1 MPTTYDKIQS
11 VTVGSGGVPS
21 VEFTSIPQTYTD
33 LIVKVSGRDGDN
45 NFQMNMI
52 FNNSG
57 SATNIYAQAT
67 GTGANAGTQGDMR
80 FVVNASST
88 QANTFGV
95 MECYIADYTSS
106 INPKPSG
113 TLSATEGNTVTAYM
127 RIGSNT
133 WPSASA
139 VTAIKFQ
146 NVSGGNVPEF
156 CTFYLYGI
164 KKN

>member
-1 MPTTYDKIQS
+1 MPTTYNKIAS
-11 VTVGSGGVPS
+11 YTVGSGGIS
-21 VEFTSIPQTYTD
+21 NVEFTNIPQTYTD
-33 LIVKVSGRDGDN
+33 LIVKVSARDGDN

-57 SATNIYAQAT
+57 SATNLYAQAT
-67 GTGANAGTQGDMR
+67 GTGGNVGTQGDMR
-80 FVVNASST
+80 FVVNGSST
-88 QANTFGV
+88 QSNTFGV
-95 MECYIADYTSS
+95 MECYIADYTSA

-113 TLSATEGNTVTAYM
+113 TLSITEGNTATAYM
-127 RIGSNT
+127 RFGSNT

-139 VTAIKFQ
+139 ITSIKFQ
-146 NVSGGNVPEF
+146 NVSSGNVPEF

>member
-11 VTVGSGGVPS
+11 VTVGSGGVS
-21 VEFTSIPQTYTD
+21 NVEFTSIPQTYTD

-52 FNNSG
+52 FNNSS
-57 SATNIYAQAT
+57 SATNTYAQAT
-67 GTGANAGTQGDMR
+67 GTGANAGSQSDMR

-88 QANTFGV
+88 DADTFGV

-113 TLSATEGNTVTAYM
+113 TLSASEGNTVTAYM
-127 RIGSNT
+127 RTGSNT

-139 VTAIKFQ
+139 VTSIKFQ
-146 NVSGGNVPEF
+146 NMVSGNIPQYS
-156 CTFYLYGI
+156 TFYLYGI